1 VCHQSLAAA
10 LESDRSGGTSG
21 PIFRTYCCLI
31 PRFASCARLAFIAS
45 CSPLEKVPRRDSAT
59 GATQDSIAGKHLEQS
74 GAVEASRD
82 AGQRFAGVQDDGLLA
97 G

>member
-1 VCHQSLAAA
+1 MLRRGKFYFVPQSSEVCHQSLAAA

-59 GATQDSIAGKHLEQS
+59 GATQDSIAGKHLRAQ
-74 GAVEASRD
+74 GC
-82 AGQRFAGVQDDGLLA
+82 RFR
-97 G
+97 